1 MGLDLERIAAA
12 AVDSFL
18 RQPAEP
24 ERHRRRFGGVSVL
37 VAGVAIGVA
46 GRAAYDRLRSLDLER
61 VASAVEERLK
71 D

>member
-18 RQPAEP
+18 RQPVEH
-24 ERHRRRFGGVSVL
+24 ERHRPRFRGVSAL
-37 VAGVAIGVA
+37 AAGVVLGVA
-46 GRAAYDRLRSLDLER
+46 GRIAYDRLRSLDLER